1 MHTCEL
7 CNYITPIHY
16 NLKIHMQSKKHIIKQ
31 NNTPFFTPQLTT
43 ISIQPKININGVFC
57 QNCNKPYPSKS
68 SFYRHVKI
76 CKNTEQ
82 ITHSVEIEQ
91 LKKDHEHKLEIERIK
106 NESLRKIEKIKY
118 ENELKIKDL
127 ENKTLQQ
134 YQSQTPNVVNNNTI
148 INNTINI
155 SKIDFLNLNFGNVI
169 DIKTFIENYNNDYG
183 LTNEQTQILLEN
195 YESDGINGCI
205 TSLVYYLK
213 QSAIKQYKEIKG
225 KEISIENI
233 ILPFLLSDK
242 SLREHFEKSING
254 KWDKTTM
261 VENIKKIITITNDMI
276 YKHHNKYINLN
287 GTQKKRLINGVLKA
301 SGYACLSQI
310 SVPNL
315 YKIENSKDDG
325 ENEDEDEDDDDDEN
339 TEDYMD
345 EDDVEEDNEYDEEE
359 DDDDID
365 YYDDEENILTT

>member
-195 YESDGINGCI
+195 YER
-205 TSLVYYLK
+205 LK
-213 QSAIKQYKEIKG
+213 NK
-225 KEISIENI
+225 
-233 ILPFLLSDK
+233 
-242 SLREHFEKSING
+242 
-254 KWDKTTM
+254 
-261 VENIKKIITITNDMI
+261 
-276 YKHHNKYINLN
+276 NKYL
-287 GTQKKRLINGVLKA
+287 
-301 SGYACLSQI
+301 
-310 SVPNL
+310 
-315 YKIENSKDDG
+315 DG
-325 ENEDEDEDDDDDEN
+325 E
-339 TEDYMD
+339 
-345 EDDVEEDNEYDEEE
+345 
-359 DDDDID
+359 
-365 YYDDEENILTT
+365 

>member
-1 MHTCEL
+1 M
-7 CNYITPIHY
+7 
-16 NLKIHMQSKKHIIKQ
+16 
-31 NNTPFFTPQLTT
+31 
-43 ISIQPKININGVFC
+43 
-57 QNCNKPYPSKS
+57 
-68 SFYRHVKI
+68 
-76 CKNTEQ
+76 
-82 ITHSVEIEQ
+82 
-91 LKKDHEHKLEIERIK
+91 
-106 NESLRKIEKIKY
+106 
-118 ENELKIKDL
+118 
-127 ENKTLQQ
+127 ENKHLQLQQ
-134 YQSQTPNVVNNNTI
+134 
-148 INNTINI
+148 INNTNNTMNNYINNVRI
-155 SKIDFLNLNFGNVI
+155 SKVQYLNVNFGNVI
-169 DIKTFIENYNNDYG
+169 DISTFIDNYKNKYG
-183 LTNEQTQILLEN
+183 LTNEQALTLLEN
-195 YESDGINGCI
+195 YQNDGINSCI
-205 TSLVYYLK
+205 SSLVHYLK
-213 QSAIKQYKEIKG
+213 KSAIQQYKDLQG
-225 KEISIENI
+225 KEISMNDI